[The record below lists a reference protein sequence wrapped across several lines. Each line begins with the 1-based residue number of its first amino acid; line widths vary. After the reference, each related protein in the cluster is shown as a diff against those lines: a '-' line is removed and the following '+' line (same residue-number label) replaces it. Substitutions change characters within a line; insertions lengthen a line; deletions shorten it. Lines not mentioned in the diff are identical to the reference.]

1 MGVAVPVSVG
11 AAMGADSKC
20 GVVVKTGAAFER
32 FGGMRH
38 LAVDKTGPLTRN
50 EHTVTRV
57 VTTGATKDDV
67 LAWAASL
74 EGHSTHHLAAS
85 RTTNAVPGAPA
96 ATDVRHPEGY
106 RIFGS
111 SDGARLSLG
120 RPRWPYAGT
129 PAAEVKA
136 W

>member
-38 LAVDKTGPLTRN
+38 LAVDKTGTLTRN
-50 EHTVTRV
+50 EPTVTRV

-74 EGHSTHHLAAS
+74 EGPSTHPLAAAI
-85 RTTNAVPGAPA
+85 TNNAVPGAPV
-96 ATDVRHPEGY
+96 ATDVSETAGHGLVGNLDGVRLAG
-106 RIFGS
+106 GS
-111 SDGARLSLG
+111 PR
-120 RPRWPYAGT
+120 RPADDQPAG
-129 PAAEVKA
+129 EVE
-136 W
+136 